1 MDFSDEC
8 MFYHSGQAK
17 WCISVDRR
25 AGHQR
30 KLHGLESGCPAA
42 AYVSCRLRHDAQTA
56 SPELEESSDMQAII
70 YFFRNFSGF
79 RIARPTFWL
88 AAAALMLSSPAMALS
103 DADEKGVRAVVQ
115 AQLAALA
122 RDDAA
127 AAYAFAAPN
136 VREQVK
142 SAAQFMAMVRSSYPA
157 IYRPASTAFL
167 KAEAHHG
174 QVIQRVQLTDEGGS
188 AWLALYSLQRQKDKS
203 WRITGCQVIPN
214 QGRMA

>member
-1 MDFSDEC
+1 M
-8 MFYHSGQAK
+8 H
-17 WCISVDRR
+17 R
-25 AGHQR
+25 
-30 KLHGLESGCPAA
+30 LESRCQKA
-42 AYVSCRLRHDAQTA
+42 AYGLCRLRHDAQTA
-56 SPELEESSDMQAII
+56 SPELEESSNMQAII
-70 YFFRNFSGF
+70 YIFRNFSGSWA
-79 RIARPTFWL
+79 ARPALWL
-88 AAAALMLSSPAMALS
+88 AAAAAALMLSAPAMALS

-122 RDDAA
+122 RDDAV

-142 SAAQFMAMVRSSYPA
+142 SPAQFMAMVRSSYPA

-167 KAEAHHG
+167 KAEDHHG
-174 QVIQRVQLTDEGGS
+174 QAIQRVQLTDEGGS

-214 QGRMA
+214 KGRMA